1 MTIIVEVSKTGEIS
15 VYCDAHAEVEVINW
29 SDVGEQVDSCPS
41 LYANLSEQTE
51 RRLSRLT
58 TGMLCLIRE

>member
-15 VYCDAHAEVEVINW
+15 VYCDTPAEVEVINW
-29 SDVGEQVDSCPS
+29 SDIGEQIERCPS

-58 TGMLCLIRE
+58 TGMLCLHKD